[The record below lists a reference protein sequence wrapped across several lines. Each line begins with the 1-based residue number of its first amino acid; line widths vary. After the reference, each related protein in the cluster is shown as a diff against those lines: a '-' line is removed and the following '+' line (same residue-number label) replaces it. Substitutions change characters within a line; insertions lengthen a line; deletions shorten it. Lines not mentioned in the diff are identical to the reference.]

1 MKDQPFKII
10 VIIVPIFCCQGPD
23 HVFEQAVAR
32 RGGSEKMGKSPT
44 KKKGVDHE
52 NVGYHSLKTGFHH
65 QN

>member
-1 MKDQPFKII
+1 MKDQPFKDHCHHC
-10 VIIVPIFCCQGPD
+10 PIFCCQGPD

-52 NVGYHSLKTGFHH
+52 NVDIIV
-65 QN
+65 